1 MSNYTKSTDFAT
13 KDTLASGN
21 AAKIIKG
28 TEINTEFANIQTA
41 VNSKMDATVAAVN
54 TAISGGTINQGTI
67 DGGTY

>member
-21 AAKIIKG
+21 PLKIIKG
-28 TEINTEFANIQTA
+28 TEINTEFVNIQTA
-41 VNSKMDATVAAVN
+41 VATKMDASISALNTVL
-54 TAISGGTINQGTI
+54 SGQTVNQGII